1 MGTPVL
7 ERGKE
12 RIRGNVGKDVSA
24 GKKKK

>member
-12 RIRGNVGKDVSA
+12 RMGGNVGKEVSE
-24 GKKKK
+24 GKKKE